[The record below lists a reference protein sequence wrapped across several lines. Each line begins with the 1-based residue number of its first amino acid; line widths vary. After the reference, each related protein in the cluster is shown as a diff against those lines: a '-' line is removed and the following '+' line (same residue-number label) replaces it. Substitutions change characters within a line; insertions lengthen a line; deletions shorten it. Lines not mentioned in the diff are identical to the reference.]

1 MEVRVRSKEE
11 VRKVS
16 IKDTMKVTIM
26 AGMEMIKWVIIT
38 TITMAET
45 EDSKGLVGVDFI
57 KVVVLPC
64 IKTLLIKVRETMTIL
79 AAAVLSIKWTIAIS
93 IQPSIGVVDL
103 IIAEIDLICKK
114 IGTSITEI
122 SIIKTLIVVAM
133 TAMNS
138 KAILLP

>member
-1 MEVRVRSKEE
+1 
-11 VRKVS
+11 
-16 IKDTMKVTIM
+16 MKVTIM
-26 AGMEMIKWVIIT
+26 ADMEMIKWVIIT

-57 KVVVLPC
+57 KVVVLLC

-79 AAAVLSIKWTIAIS
+79 AAAVLSIK
-93 IQPSIGVVDL
+93 L

-122 SIIKTLIVVAM
+122 SIIKTLIAVAM
-133 TAMNS
+133 TA
-138 KAILLP
+138 

>member
-1 MEVRVRSKEE
+1 MEVRVHFKEE

-16 IKDTMKVTIM
+16 IKDTMKVIM
-26 AGMEMIKWVIIT
+26 MADMEMIEIT
-38 TITMAET
+38 TIITAVT
-45 EDSKGLVGVDFI
+45 EDSTVLMGVAFI
-57 KVVVLPC
+57 KVVVLQC

-122 SIIKTLIVVAM
+122 SIIKTLIVVDM
-133 TAMNS
+133 TATNS
-138 KAILLP
+138 KAIPLP